1 MKSFS
6 GDFCSSVNSLT
17 LVFMFKSY
25 VAFILK
31 SKDKKMKLTKYRW
44 GCYQAPCM
52 WTSEATKL
60 QSVRLRSTVRRHMAA
75 AMAYLICSRWRE
87 FGKLTL
93 YKTQSFKGK
102 KFFKIYI
109 NYSFSSYYKV
119 ELNLK
124 FKILQQCKIKEALL
138 SLGCQKNQ
146 ITVLENILATK
157 IWYFFFQWV

>member
-1 MKSFS
+1 MGLLPGSVHVNKW
-6 GDFCSSVNSLT
+6 GDKAPVSA
-17 LVFMFKSY
+17 FK
-25 VAFILK
+25 K
-31 SKDKKMKLTKYRW
+31 H
-44 GCYQAPCM
+44 G
-52 WTSEATKL
+52 
-60 QSVRLRSTVRRHMAA
+60 RRHMAA

-146 ITVLENILATK
+146 ITALENILPTK
-157 IWYFFFQWV
+157 ICYFFFQWI

>member
-1 MKSFS
+1 
-6 GDFCSSVNSLT
+6 
-17 LVFMFKSY
+17 
-25 VAFILK
+25 
-31 SKDKKMKLTKYRW
+31 MKLTEYRW

-52 WTSEATKL
+52 WTSETAKL

-75 AMAYLICSRWRE
+75 ATAYLICSRWRK

-102 KFFKIYI
+102 KFLKICI

-124 FKILQQCKIKEALL
+124 FKILQQCKFKEALL

-146 ITVLENILATK
+146 ITALENILATK
-157 IWYFFFQWV
+157 ILFPFPVSLIFLFLIFPNINNVHYY

>member
-6 GDFCSSVNSLT
+6 SDFCSSVNSLT
-17 LVFMFKSY
+17 LAFMFKSY
-25 VAFILK
+25 VEFIMK

-60 QSVRLRSTVRRHMAA
+60 QSVRLRSTGRRHMAA

-102 KFFKIYI
+102 KCLKSALTILFQIITKW
-109 NYSFSSYYKV
+109 NST
-119 ELNLK
+119 LNLRFCNNVK
-124 FKILQQCKIKEALL
+124 LKRSYDL
-138 SLGCQKNQ
+138 
-146 ITVLENILATK
+146 
-157 IWYFFFQWV
+157 